1 MSAQDNSHLGID
13 EKTGKSILLGKV
25 DREALVDSNFAW
37 WFNSAYKFYKPE
49 SAIINELKI
58 IDLSTTNIKLIL
70 GTWCSDSRRE
80 VPRFFKII
88 DLIEYPESQIEIIA
102 VNRDK
107 VVPKSVE
114 EIDDIE
120 FVPTFIFY
128 NENEEAGRIVETP
141 DETLEEDMLE
151 IFE

>member
-13 EKTGKSILLGKV
+13 DKTGKSILLGKV
-25 DREALVDSNFAW
+25 DREALVDSSFAW
-37 WFNSAYKFYKPE
+37 WFNSAYKFYKPD
-49 SAIINELKI
+49 STIISELKI
-58 IDLSTTNIKLIL
+58 LDLGTTDIKLIL

-107 VVPKSVE
+107 VVPESVD
-114 EIDDIE
+114 EIDNIE

-128 NENEEAGRIVETP
+128 NENEETGRIVETP
-141 DETLEEDMLE
+141 DNSLEEDMLDILE
-151 IFE
+151 